1 MLSDHRAVTF
11 QYLPHNISTATLVHS
26 YGPIPPSSHCSLSCA
41 HCEKMPSNFS
51 WNPPIVKRSEQR
63 GSVGSRYNLTN
74 ISL

>member
-1 MLSDHRAVTF
+1 MLSDHLAVTF
-11 QYLPHNISTATLVHS
+11 QYLPHNISTATPTAMAPFLLPLTPVW
-26 YGPIPPSSHCSLSCA
+26 SCA